1 MGYTKWILAA
11 GLLAANFSYAQ
22 KTPPITGAQIDSVVA
37 LTLKTFNVPGI
48 AVGVVKDNV
57 LIHAKGYGI
66 RSIVTGEKVNEH
78 TLFGVASHSK
88 AFTSAALAILVDE
101 KKIKWDDKVVDY
113 IPYFKMYNPYV
124 TQEVTIR
131 DLLSHRTG
139 LGLGAGDLMF
149 WPDSGSIS
157 KQEIIHHIRFLKQD
171 SPFRTKYTYNNVM
184 YMIAGEIV
192 AKVSGQSWEDFV
204 ETRILQPIGMTES
217 AVSLNRV
224 KDKSNIITGHA
235 PYENKLLPV
244 RFDWNPNVN
253 AAGGLVSNIV
263 DMSKWAI
270 LQLNAGKINNQQIFS
285 TEQSVEMQSPVSNI
299 QVKKITPP
307 YNTHFSGYALGWQ
320 VSDVKGYKQVTHTGG
335 LAGCVTQTVL
345 FPELGLGIIVL
356 TNQQSGLAFN
366 SISYTIKDAYLG
378 ITGQNRIAEFNKRQ
392 MQQIEETKKIVEP
405 INSKVA
411 ANIVQGLKA
420 KANHTPYTGSFTD
433 QLIGDVMIEQ
443 TGNQLYFKS
452 VKSPRLKGELF
463 RYEAN
468 TYVIK
473 WDDRSFDAD
482 AFIKFQLNE
491 NNKAISFTIEAFSPM
506 TDFSFDFQDLNFVRK
521 LSAE

>member
-11 GLLAANFSYAQ
+11 GLLAANFTYAQ
-22 KTPPITGAQIDSVVA
+22 KTPPITSAQIDSVVA

-57 LIHAKGYGI
+57 LIHAKGYGV
-66 RSIVTGEKVNEH
+66 RSIVSNEKVNEH

-88 AFTSAALAILVDE
+88 AFTAAALAILVDE
-101 KKIKWDDKVVDY
+101 KKIRWEDKVVDY

-157 KQEIIHHIRFLKQD
+157 KQEIIHNVRFLKEN

-204 ETRILQPIGMTES
+204 ETRILQPAGMKES

-224 KDKSNIITGHA
+224 RDKSNIITGHA

-244 RFDWNPNVN
+244 RFDWNPVVN
-253 AAGGLVSNIV
+253 AAGGLVSNVV

-270 LQLNAGKINNQQIFS
+270 LQLNSGKINNQQIFS
-285 TEQSVEMQSPVSNI
+285 TEQCVEMHAPVSNI
-299 QVKKITPP
+299 PVKKIMPP

-378 ITGQNRIAEFNKRQ
+378 ITGQNRVAEFNKRQ
-392 MQQIEETKKIVEP
+392 IQQREETEKAVNP
-405 INSKVA
+405 IYSKLA
-411 ANIVQGLKA
+411 ENALKSG
-420 KANHTPYTGSFTD
+420 KANHTPYPGTYTD
-433 QLIGDVMIEQ
+433 LLIGEVIIEQ
-443 TGNQLYFKS
+443 TGNHLFFKS
-452 VKSPRLKGELF
+452 AKSPRLKGELF
-463 RYEAN
+463 YYEAN

-482 AFIKFQLNE
+482 AFVRFQLNE
-491 NNKAISFTIEAFSPM
+491 NNKATSFTIDAFSPM

-521 LSAE
+521 